1 VVNQTDLRSLSLLVL
16 LIVST
21 IRGALAVSH
30 VAWWWACAIFWLRT
44 RKNAGRHGGSLVR
57 MGMKVSV
64 LDMWIPECATLLS
77 EATFFLFA
85 FSLAFSRHGVVLARL
100 KILRG

>member
-1 VVNQTDLRSLSLLVL
+1 
-16 LIVST
+16 
-21 IRGALAVSH
+21 
-30 VAWWWACAIFWLRT
+30 
-44 RKNAGRHGGSLVR
+44 